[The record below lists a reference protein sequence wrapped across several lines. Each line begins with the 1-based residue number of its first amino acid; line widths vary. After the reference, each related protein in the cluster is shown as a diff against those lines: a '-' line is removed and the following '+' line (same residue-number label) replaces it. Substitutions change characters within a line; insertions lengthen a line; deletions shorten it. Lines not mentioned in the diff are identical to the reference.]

1 MIKVIDGFGL
11 KHQVASGSLYKMYST
26 YNTNEVVGYKF
37 VYVVEGRAIRQECLF
52 NTKTWAHEF
61 QNAIDINGKV
71 FHYEDIDKNYGSIKV
86 MIEQDFMASMIDRNL
101 P

>member
-11 KHQVASGSLYKMYST
+11 KHQVASGSLHKMYST

-37 VYVVEGRAIRQECLF
+37 
-52 NTKTWAHEF
+52 EF

>member
-11 KHQVASGSLYKMYST
+11 KNRAVSGSLHKVYST
-26 YNTNEVVGYKF
+26 YNTNEVVGYRF
-37 VYVVEGRAIRQECLF
+37 IYVVEGRAIRQECLF
-52 NTKTWAHEF
+52 DTKTWTHMF

-86 MIEQDFMASMIDRNL
+86 MIEQDFIADMIDRNL